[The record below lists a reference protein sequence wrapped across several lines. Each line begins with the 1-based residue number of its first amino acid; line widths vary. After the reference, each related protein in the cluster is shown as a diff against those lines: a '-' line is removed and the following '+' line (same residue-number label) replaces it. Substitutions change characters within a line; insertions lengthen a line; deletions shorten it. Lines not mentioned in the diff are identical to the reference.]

1 MSVFTGSV
9 QTNGREL
16 SMDKYRKILQAVREK
31 SEKKDQLKTAEVI
44 AETICLSIDESPHM
58 IAVEDGAAAIAAM
71 YTLCVD
77 DGLDTVMEYLELK
90 DRLDGLLGDM
100 HDKMRA
106 IYPVPA
112 QGEPGNKSTPCIGT
126 DTDQEESP

>member
-1 MSVFTGSV
+1 
-9 QTNGREL
+9 
-16 SMDKYRKILQAVREK
+16 MDKYRKILQAVREK
-31 SEKKDQLKTAEVI
+31 SEKEDRVKMAEVI
-44 AETICLSIDESPHM
+44 AETMCLSVDESPHM

-77 DGLDTVMEYLELK
+77 DGLNTVAEYLELK

-112 QGEPGNKSTPCIGT
+112 HRESGNKSKPRIGA
-126 DTDQEESP
+126 DTGQEECT

>member
-1 MSVFTGSV
+1 
-9 QTNGREL
+9 
-16 SMDKYRKILQAVREK
+16 MDKYRKILATVRGK
-31 SEKKDQLKTAEVI
+31 QHKKDQEKQVRDI
-44 AETICLSIDESPHM
+44 AETMCLSVDESPHM
-58 IAVEDGAAAIAAM
+58 IAMEDGAAAVAAM

-100 HDKMRA
+100 HDKMRE

-112 QGEPGNKSTPCIGT
+112 QGESGDKSKQCIGA
-126 DTDQEESP
+126 DTAQEECT

>member
-1 MSVFTGSV
+1 
-9 QTNGREL
+9 
-16 SMDKYRKILQAVREK
+16 MDNYRKILKEVREK
-31 SEKKDQLKTAEVI
+31 CEKKDQLKTVEGI
-44 AETICLSIDESPHM
+44 AETMCLSVDESPHM
-58 IAVEDGAAAIAAM
+58 IAMEDGAAAVAAM

-90 DRLDGLLGDM
+90 DHLDGLLGDM

-112 QGEPGNKSTPCIGT
+112 RGESGNKSTPCIGT

>member
-1 MSVFTGSV
+1 
-9 QTNGREL
+9 
-16 SMDKYRKILQAVREK
+16 MDKYRKILQAVREK
-31 SEKKDQLKTAEVI
+31 SEKKDQLKTVEVI

-77 DGLDTVMEYLELK
+77 DGLNTVAEYLELK
-90 DRLDGLLGDM
+90 DRLDGLMSDM
-100 HDKMRA
+100 HDKMRE

-112 QGEPGNKSTPCIGT
+112 QGESGDKSKPRIVDDMG
-126 DTDQEESP
+126 QEDCS

>member
-1 MSVFTGSV
+1 
-9 QTNGREL
+9 
-16 SMDKYRKILQAVREK
+16 MDKYRKILQAVREK
-31 SEKKDQLKTAEVI
+31 SEKEDRVKMAEVI
-44 AETICLSIDESPHM
+44 AETMCLSVDESPHM

-77 DGLDTVMEYLELK
+77 DGINTVAEYLELK

-100 HDKMRA
+100 HDKMRE

-112 QGEPGNKSTPCIGT
+112 QRDPGDKSMPCIGA
-126 DTDQEESP
+126 DAVQEECI

>member
-1 MSVFTGSV
+1 
-9 QTNGREL
+9 
-16 SMDKYRKILQAVREK
+16 MDKYRKILQAVREK

-100 HDKMRA
+100 HDKMRV

-112 QGEPGNKSTPCIGT
+112 HRESGNKSTPCIGT

>member
-1 MSVFTGSV
+1 
-9 QTNGREL
+9 
-16 SMDKYRKILQAVREK
+16 MDKYRKILQAAREK

-71 YTLCVD
+71 YTLCVE
-77 DGLDTVMEYLELK
+77 DGLNTVMEYLELK

-100 HDKMRA
+100 HDKMRE

-112 QGEPGNKSTPCIGT
+112 QGESGDKSKQCIGA
-126 DTDQEESP
+126 DTAQEECT

>member
-1 MSVFTGSV
+1 
-9 QTNGREL
+9 
-16 SMDKYRKILQAVREK
+16 MDKYRKILATVRGK
-31 SEKKDQLKTAEVI
+31 QHKKDQEKQVRDI
-44 AETICLSIDESPHM
+44 AETMCLSVDESPYM
-58 IAVEDGAAAIAAM
+58 IAMGDGAAAIAAM

>member
-1 MSVFTGSV
+1 
-9 QTNGREL
+9 
-16 SMDKYRKILQAVREK
+16 MDKYRKILQAAREK
-31 SEKKDQLKTAEVI
+31 SEKKDQQKTAEVI

-112 QGEPGNKSTPCIGT
+112 HRESGNKSTPCIGT